1 MIAMMGKIHVLV
13 VDDEQIARLTLERI
27 LQVGGYEVVTVG
39 SGEEAMAE
47 LAAEHY
53 DVMLLDLNLPG
64 ISGMDVLS
72 NSFDANPDLKVIV
85 LTAFGSMDSAIKA
98 LRFRVHDYLV
108 KPVKKEQVLD
118 SIKNALETHNQQA
131 TLVSETK
138 ATYINA
144 TERRS
149 IYKIGEGAVIDCNR
163 RVITWNTVSIH
174 LTPTEAK
181 LFRAFVDAPGI
192 VLSPSELVS
201 FSHGYKTNQFE
212 AARILR
218 PVFSRLRG
226 KLEPILGSKD
236 WIRNVRGSGYVFE
249 AEVMK
254 A

>member
-1 MIAMMGKIHVLV
+1 MMEKIRVLV
-13 VDDEQIARLTLERI
+13 VDDEQIARMTLERI

-39 SGEEAMAE
+39 SGEEAIAE
-47 LAAEHY
+47 LNADHY

-64 ISGMDVLS
+64 MSGLDVLA
-72 NSFDANPDLKVIV
+72 NSFGTNPDLKVIV

-108 KPVKKEQVLD
+108 KPVKKEQVLE
-118 SIKNALETHNQQA
+118 SIGKALEARGPVSNQ
-131 TLVSETK
+131 VSEPK
-138 ATYINA
+138 AVYISS

-149 IYKIGEGAVIDCNR
+149 IYKIGEDAVIDINR
-163 RVITWNTVSIH
+163 RVVSWNTVSIH

-181 LFRAFVDAPGI
+181 LFHAFVDTPGI
-192 VLSPSELVS
+192 VLSPSELVT

-218 PVFSRLRG
+218 PVFSRLRS
-226 KLEPILGSKD
+226 KLEPIPGAQD

-249 AEVMK
+249 AETAK

>member
-1 MIAMMGKIHVLV
+1 MMEKNRVLV

-39 SGEEAMAE
+39 SGEEAIAE
-47 LAAEHY
+47 LNAEHY

-64 ISGMDVLS
+64 MSGLEVLS
-72 NSFDANPDLKVIV
+72 SSSSAIPELKVIV

-108 KPVKKEQVLD
+108 KPVKKEQVLE
-118 SIKNALETHNQQA
+118 SVKEALETRTQLENQ
-131 TLVSETK
+131 VSEPKT
-138 ATYINA
+138 AYGTAN
-144 TERRS
+144 ERRS
-149 IYKIGEGAVIDCNR
+149 IYQIGDGAVIDCNR
-163 RVITWNTVSIH
+163 RVITWNTTSIH

-181 LFRAFVDAPGI
+181 LFRAFVDAPRI

-201 FSHGYKTNQFE
+201 YSHGYKTNQFE

-226 KLEPILGSKD
+226 KLEPIPGAQE

-249 AEVMK
+249 AEAMK
-254 A
+254 I

>member
-1 MIAMMGKIHVLV
+1 MMEKVRVLV
-13 VDDEQIARLTLERI
+13 VDDEQIARMTLERI

-39 SGEEAMAE
+39 SGEEAIAE
-47 LAAEHY
+47 LNADHY

-64 ISGMDVLS
+64 MSGLDVLS
-72 NSFDANPDLKVIV
+72 NSFGTNPELKVIV

-108 KPVKKEQVLD
+108 KPVKKEQVLE
-118 SIKNALETHNQQA
+118 SIGNALEARGQ
-131 TLVSETK
+131 VSEPK
-138 ATYINA
+138 AVYISA

-149 IYKIGEGAVIDCNR
+149 IYKIGEDAVIDINR
-163 RVITWNTVSIH
+163 RVVSWNTVSIH

-181 LFRAFVDAPGI
+181 LFHAFVDAPGI
-192 VLSPSELVS
+192 VLSPSELVT

-226 KLEPILGSKD
+226 KLESIPGAQD

-249 AEVMK
+249 AETAK

>member
-1 MIAMMGKIHVLV
+1 MMEKIRVLV

-27 LQVGGYEVVTVG
+27 LQVGEYEVVTVG
-39 SGEEAMAE
+39 SGEEAIAE
-47 LAAEHY
+47 LNSEHY
-53 DVMLLDLNLPG
+53 DIMLLDLNLPG
-64 ISGMDVLS
+64 MSGLEVLS
-72 NSFDANPDLKVIV
+72 TSFSADPDLKVIV

-108 KPVKKEQVLD
+108 KPVRKEQVLA
-118 SIKNALETHNQQA
+118 SIKEAIETRNLGKNQ
-131 TLVSETK
+131 VSETN
-138 ATYINA
+138 ATYA
-144 TERRS
+144 ASSDRRS
-149 IYKIGEGAVIDCNR
+149 IYQIGDGAVIDCNR
-163 RVITWNTVSIH
+163 RIVSWNKVSIH

-226 KLEPILGSKD
+226 KLDPIPGAKD
-236 WIRNVRGSGYVFE
+236 WIRNVRGAGYVFE

-254 A
+254 I

>member
-1 MIAMMGKIHVLV
+1 MVEKKRVLV
-13 VDDEQIARLTLERI
+13 VDDEQIARLTLERM

-39 SGEEAMAE
+39 SGEEAIAE
-47 LAAEHY
+47 LNADHF

-64 ISGMDVLS
+64 MSGLDVLS
-72 NSFDANPDLKVIV
+72 NSFTAAPDLKVIV

-108 KPVKKEQVLD
+108 KPVKKEQVLA
-118 SIKNALETHNQQA
+118 SINEAIETRSLIANQ
-131 TLVSETK
+131 VVESK
-138 ATYINA
+138 ATYA
-144 TERRS
+144 TASDRRS
-149 IYKIGEGAVIDCNR
+149 IYQIGDGAVIDCNR

-226 KLEPILGSKD
+226 KLEPIPGAEE

-249 AEVMK
+249 AEVTK
-254 A
+254 L